1 MASEQVL
8 ATKVSSRKKLTFWNK
23 YENQI
28 LVLAS
33 LIVFLSIWEAI
44 ARSGVFNQLFFAGPV
59 AISQAFISLMLSGEL
74 LTHLRVSATEF
85 AYGSFWAIL
94 LGIPLGLALGVFK
107 RIEMLLSP
115 YLMAFYAIPRIAFY
129 PLIVVWFGLG
139 LNSKAI
145 LVFFSVFF
153 PVCINTWAG
162 AKTVD
167 PVLIKAGRS
176 FGATK
181 WQLFTK
187 IILPYSLPF
196 VIAGIRIGAGIALIA
211 VYIGELMGSEAG
223 IGYLIVQAG
232 FAFKADKLFVGVI
245 MLAGIGVAF
254 SQGIGYLE
262 RRIAPWRQ
270 NVKI

>member
-1 MASEQVL
+1 MSSEQVL
-8 ATKVSSRKKLTFWNK
+8 ARTGLHRKKPTFWNR
-23 YENQI
+23 YESHI

-33 LIVFLSIWEAI
+33 LVVFLSVWEAI
-44 ARSGVFNQLFFAGPV
+44 ARAGVFSHLFFAGPV
-59 AISQAFISLMLSGEL
+59 AIVQAFISLALSGDL
-74 LTHLRVSATEF
+74 LTALEASALEF
-85 AYGSFWAIL
+85 VYGSFWAIL
-94 LGIPLGLALGVFK
+94 LGILLGLALGVFRK
-107 RIEMLLSP
+107 LEMLLNP
-115 YLMAFYAIPRIAFY
+115 YLMALYAIPRIAFY
-129 PLIVVWFGLG
+129 PLIIVWFGLG

-167 PVLIKAGRS
+167 PVLLKAGRS

-181 WQLFTK
+181 LQLFTK

-196 VIAGIRIGAGIALIA
+196 IIAGIRIGAGIALIA
-211 VYIGELMGSEAG
+211 IYIGEMMGSDAG
-223 IGYLIVQAG
+223 IGYLIVQSG
-232 FAFKADKLFVGVI
+232 FAFKADNLFVGVI
-245 MLAGIGVAF
+245 LLAGIGVAF

-270 NVKI
+270 NVNF